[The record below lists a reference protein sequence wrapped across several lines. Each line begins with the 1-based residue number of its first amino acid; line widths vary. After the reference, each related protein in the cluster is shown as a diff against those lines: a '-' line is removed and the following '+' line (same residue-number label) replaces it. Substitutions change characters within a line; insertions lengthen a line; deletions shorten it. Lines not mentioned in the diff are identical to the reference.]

1 MPDSKV
7 AFTQTE
13 PAVKGDTATNT
24 TKKATLN
31 TGHIVNVPLFM
42 KEGEMV
48 KVDTR
53 TGDYVER
60 A

>member
-1 MPDSKV
+1 LEITS
-7 AFTQTE
+7 TE

-24 TKKATLN
+24 TKKATLS